1 MDMTRQRNREHLL
14 CLKAGWNRFK
24 PLTALAACL
33 LALQLL
39 SGCAVLLIGGVTGG
53 AIAGGE
59 FARTAVTSRTV
70 DANLTATKQATEK
83 ALEQMGMEP
92 RGPIYTEAGA
102 KFSGS
107 TPHLDIS
114 VELERVTPRTTKIVV
129 DAKAGF
135 FQRDDGTASEILR
148 RTVANLEVQQ

>member
-1 MDMTRQRNREHLL
+1 LS
-14 CLKAGWNRFK
+14 
-24 PLTALAACL
+24 ALVACL
-33 LALQLL
+33 LAVQFLL

-59 FARTAVTSRTV
+59 YARTATTSRTV
-70 DANLTATKQATEK
+70 DANLTVTKQATEK

-92 RGPIYTEAGA
+92 RGPIYTEVGA

-107 TPHLDIS
+107 TPQLDIT
-114 VELERVTPRTTKIVV
+114 VELERVTPRATKIVV

-135 FQRDDGTASEILR
+135 LQRDEGTASEILR
-148 RTVANLEVQQ
+148 RTVANLEIQK